1 MNPDPKHIA
10 IILDGNRRYARKHNL
25 EPMKGHELGFKK
37 LEDLFKWCKE
47 LDTKEITL
55 YCFSMQNF
63 SRSKEEVDYLM
74 GLLYRAS
81 TEMLKNEDVRKNKI
95 RIRFIG
101 RTHLLPKKLQEAMKK
116 AEEATKDY
124 SNYIANFAIAYGG
137 REEITDAVKK
147 IAEKIASR
155 ELSPEEI
162 NEDSITNNLYLSS
175 FPDIMIRTGGEKRTS
190 NFLTWQSN
198 YSEWFFIDKM
208 WPEFEKED
216 MMSIIEEYKNR
227 DRRYGK

>member
-1 MNPDPKHIA
+1 MNPNPRHIA
-10 IILDGNRRYARKHNL
+10 IILDGNRRYARRLNL
-25 EPMKGHELGFKK
+25 EPMKGHELGYKK
-37 LEDLFKWCKE
+37 LKDLFQWCKE
-47 LDTKEITL
+47 LDIKELTL

-74 GLLYRAS
+74 DLLYRAS
-81 TEMLKNEDVRKNKI
+81 TEILKNEDVHKNKI
-95 RIRFIG
+95 KVRFIG
-101 RTHLLPKKLQEAMKK
+101 RTHLLPKNLQEGMQKVEA
-116 AEEATKDY
+116 ATKDY